1 MINRSGLFVKGVH
14 QKTTGTHFP
23 LSKQSPMDTHE
34 IARMIRAGL
43 PDAEVDVRD
52 PRQDRTHFEATV
64 VCPSFEGKSRVQQ
77 HKMVY
82 ATLGDS
88 FSGPL
93 HALQLTT
100 LTPADAAK
108 RA

>member
-1 MINRSGLFVKGVH
+1 M
-14 QKTTGTHFP
+14 
-23 LSKQSPMDTHE
+23 MDTQQ
-34 IARMIRAGL
+34 IAAMIKAGL
-43 PDAEVDVRD
+43 PDAIVDVRD
-52 PRQDRTHFEATV
+52 PMNDRTHFEATV
-64 VCPSFEGKSRVQQ
+64 ISPSFVGKSRVQQ

-100 LTPADAAK
+100 QIPQDNK
-108 RA
+108 ESP

>member
-1 MINRSGLFVKGVH
+1 
-14 QKTTGTHFP
+14 
-23 LSKQSPMDTHE
+23 MDTQQ
-34 IARMIRAGL
+34 IAAMIKAGL
-43 PDAEVDVRD
+43 PDADIDVRD
-52 PRQDRTHFEATV
+52 PLNDRTHFEATV
-64 VCPSFEGKSRVQQ
+64 ISPSFEGKSRVQQ

-100 LTPADAAK
+100 KLPNDK
-108 RA
+108 

>member
-1 MINRSGLFVKGVH
+1 MI
-14 QKTTGTHFP
+14 
-23 LSKQSPMDTHE
+23 DTAR
-34 IARMIRAGL
+34 IAEMIQAGL

-52 PRQDRTHFEATV
+52 PLNDRTHFEATV
-64 VCPSFEGKSRVQQ
+64 TSPSFEGKSRVQQ

-82 ATLGDS
+82 AALGDS

-100 LTPADAAK
+100 AVPTK
-108 RA
+108 ETK

>member
-1 MINRSGLFVKGVH
+1 MI
-14 QKTTGTHFP
+14 
-23 LSKQSPMDTHE
+23 DTAR
-34 IARMIRAGL
+34 IAEMIKAGL

-52 PRQDRTHFEATV
+52 PLNDRTHFEATV
-64 VCPSFEGKSRVQQ
+64 ISPSFEGKSRVQQ

-100 LTPADAAK
+100 LSPSDAAK